1 MTARGRRVVISRYGS
16 VMGFL
21 WWFAVVALA
30 EMATFFWVSS
40 EIGLGP
46 AILIALTTALVGA
59 YMVKRAGV
67 AVWRSIRD
75 RVREQKVP
83 GQELVAG
90 AAILVA
96 GAFLI
101 SPGFIT
107 DILGFAL
114 LVPAVQDRLYRIVT
128 TRLAGRFETLRT
140 ASQRYTRD
148 VAQAQGEWV
157 IDVEEPD

>member
-1 MTARGRRVVISRYGS
+1 
-16 VMGFL
+16 MGFL

-30 EMATFFWVSS
+30 EMATFFWISS

-59 YMVKRAGV
+59 LMVKRAGV
-67 AVWRSIRD
+67 AVWRSIRA

-83 GQELVAG
+83 GRELAAG
-90 AAILVA
+90 AAVLVA

-107 DILGFAL
+107 DVLGFAL

-128 TRLAGRFETLRT
+128 QRLAGRFETLRA
-140 ASQRYTRD
+140 ASQRYAQDQGAWTVEVVD
-148 VAQAQGEWV
+148 VDEN
-157 IDVEEPD
+157 D

>member
-1 MTARGRRVVISRYGS
+1 
-16 VMGFL
+16 MGFL
-21 WWFAVVALA
+21 WWFAVLALA
-30 EMATFFWVSS
+30 EMATFFWISS

-59 YMVKRAGV
+59 YLVKRAGV

-75 RVREQKVP
+75 RVSEQKVP
-83 GQELVAG
+83 GKELVAG

-107 DILGFAL
+107 DVFGFSL
-114 LVPAVQDRLYRIVT
+114 LIPAVQGWLYRVVT
-128 TRLAGRFETLRT
+128 TRLAGRFETLRA
-140 ASQRYTRD
+140 ASQTYAEDVTRTRGNWAGD
-148 VAQAQGEWV
+148 V
-157 IDVEEPD
+157 IDVDEAD